1 MTGAPLALLEAPPGT
16 TSAPIAPRRPREDA
30 LPEQLLQVGRYR
42 DQGCDLFAFCL
53 TCPLPHCRY
62 DVAGGA
68 RTMLNRVRDDEIRR
82 LRLDSGMAVDE
93 IARHF
98 RVSRRTVFRVLQH
111 ASHTGGRH
119 NGNSKAGNPRAG
131 NSRAGNSSSNADT
144 NGASA

>member
-1 MTGAPLALLEAPPGT
+1 VSSAAPLALATASPGAPPL
-16 TSAPIAPRRPREDA
+16 RRPREDA
-30 LPEQLLQVGRYR
+30 LPEQMLQVGRYR
-42 DQGCDLFAFCL
+42 DEGCNLFPSCL

-82 LRLDSGMAVDE
+82 LRLDAGMEVDE
-93 IARHF
+93 IARRF

-111 ASHTGGRH
+111 T
-119 NGNSKAGNPRAG
+119 PRAG
-131 NSRAGNSSSNADT
+131 GTGRAGGRTNGDAAA